1 MNRNF
6 SVALLDITVFQ
17 LAKKCSPQMTQELWE
32 VIQKSFLTSDTQ
44 FQSKEERVK
53 AAVKLHR
60 QFCHPDVNKLKSL
73 LKDANLVDEELYKL
87 IDEITDRCE
96 SCEKYKKAKPKLIAG
111 FPMVRLLNDTVAMDL
126 KQWSYQDGIW
136 LPHLI
141 YHATCCSASYVINF
155 KRKL

>member
-17 LAKKCSPQMTQELWE
+17 LAKTCSPRMTQELWE
-32 VIQKSFLTSDTQ
+32 VFQKSFLISDTQ

-73 LKDANLVDEELYKL
+73 LNSSCPTAQNTKLLCYSQSKNRLHRNPLYFVTTIVGAGNREGKL
-87 IDEITDRCE
+87 
-96 SCEKYKKAKPKLIAG
+96 KL
-111 FPMVRLLNDTVAMDL
+111 RLQSALGCDGL
-126 KQWSYQDGIW
+126 KMPI
-136 LPHLI
+136 
-141 YHATCCSASYVINF
+141 
-155 KRKL
+155 